1 MIALGARLSWSPR
14 VTLDHTLWEI
24 VAYIDG
30 HNRAQEPDKPE
41 AMSDD
46 EFSDLLDMHNVKAD

>member
-1 MIALGARLSWSPR
+1 
-14 VTLDHTLWEI
+14 

-46 EFSDLLDMHNVKAD
+46 EFSDLLDLHNVKAD